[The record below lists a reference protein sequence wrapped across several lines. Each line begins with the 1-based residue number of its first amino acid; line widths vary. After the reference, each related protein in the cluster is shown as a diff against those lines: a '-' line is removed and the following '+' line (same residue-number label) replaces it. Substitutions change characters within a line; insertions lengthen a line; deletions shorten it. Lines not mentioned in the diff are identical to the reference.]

1 MNQFKKFVIKNA
13 VHNILIK
20 LILLIG
26 SIGVIEFI
34 CQTVKFSNVYYQYLA
49 VIGSLFVLGYFVFYY
64 DSSNHKLKKYFI
76 FLPDADFH
84 SIPVYAGL
92 FVMIRM
98 FVDCKSTLLISLL
111 YIVIVMITWH
121 IRFLKNSSE
130 KQQEDDLL
138 KDTPIDL
145 KKIDELGRTDFI
157 NTVAKIIK
165 SCKGSGNRLLLDG
178 EWGSGKTS
186 IVNCVE
192 ETIKSE
198 TENLYYFAH
207 VNPWSNETR
216 DKFVETLLSVVDEF
230 CKETNPSFF
239 VSKGLFDN
247 LLTNVTSFSV
257 GYFGVQFGPKKEDL
271 SKEIKELSQKLAYKR
286 EKLVLV
292 IDDLDRLTKMQIL
305 DILSVIYLF
314 SECNNIVFLLV
325 ANSVKVEE
333 ILAESK
339 NACAGNLEYN
349 PYGATS
355 YVGYLEKM
363 CSNQI
368 KIPDALPEFLK
379 QACLKRL
386 NDVLLE
392 LSLSKLTS
400 QEEESLPICCFN
412 NMRSIKRVLQTFKN
426 SLLQPR
432 IPGEV
437 NNFHLLLVTIL
448 WVQFPKVYKSM
459 TERIVYWQETDKH
472 SSETA
477 NTEDFKQYFKTLF
490 SFYPENYDVLETIFF
505 ILSPNYRYYL
515 YSTGIEN
522 KAISRHAAS
531 LSLQYPISS
540 DREIDKA
547 FYSPRY
553 TSRYFCMNFSS
564 DIIPDSILD
573 KEFDDSLKTLPVEAG
588 TKRILAFIQRHQSRI
603 NSFFSYISNK
613 KPALDHKVLLMIL
626 NALSSLV
633 NSLHEEINLK
643 KSIIEEMVKI
653 TAAEKFSPSEITAVV
668 ERIQSLCDK
677 YLFYRKYKN
686 EHESA
691 FIKNI
696 LQAQSTSAETVLQ
709 EAYQN
714 RMPLFVFSWERKF
727 EYHVKPDEE
736 RTQAITEILKQNEE
750 YFLFLYG
757 NNLLEQISAGVKLEL
772 PLPVK
777 TLLDITTA
785 LLKREDLVNKSRL
798 ERINAYLQ
806 EQFGKQQNK

>member
-1 MNQFKKFVIKNA
+1 MEQFNQFMIKNA
-13 VHNILIK
+13 IQNILIK
-20 LILLIG
+20 LILLLS
-26 SIGVIEFI
+26 SIGIIEFLSK
-34 CQTVKFSNVYYQYLA
+34 TLSFSHLYYQAL
-49 VIGSLFVLGYFVFYY
+49 IGLVAFLFLVYFVFYY
-64 DSSNHKLKKYFI
+64 DSINNKLKKYFV
-76 FLPDADFH
+76 FSSDADLH
-84 SIPVYAGL
+84 AIPVYAGVFVILRNLCVWDTALLVTIFVIIIPVVFSL
-92 FVMIRM
+92 FVGG
-98 FVDCKSTLLISLL
+98 
-111 YIVIVMITWH
+111 
-121 IRFLKNSSE
+121 SSKE
-130 KQQEDDLL
+130 QQEKNLL
-138 KDTPIDL
+138 KDIPISS
-145 KKIDELGRTDFI
+145 KKSDELGRNDFI

-165 SCKGSGNRLLLDG
+165 LCKGSGNRLLLDG

-368 KIPDALPEFLK
+368 KIPDSLPEFLK

-426 SLLQPR
+426 SLSQPR

-448 WVQFPKVYKSM
+448 WVLFPKVSKSM
-459 TERIVYWQETDKH
+459 KERIVYWQETDKH

-505 ILSPNYRYYL
+505 ILNPNYRHYL
-515 YSTGIEN
+515 YSIGIEN

-540 DREIDKA
+540 DSVVDKA

-553 TSRYFCMNFSS
+553 TSRYFCQNFST

-573 KEFDDSLKTLPVEAG
+573 KLLCSDLEEIPISIGVDRLFAFLQRNRDS
-588 TKRILAFIQRHQSRI
+588 I
-603 NSFFSYISNK
+603 NSFFEYVEYKRPPIPHRTLLLILLASAGMTNIG
-613 KPALDHKVLLMIL
+613 LDC
-626 NALSSLV
+626 NE
-633 NSLHEEINLK
+633 N
-643 KSIIEEMVKI
+643 KSI
-653 TAAEKFSPSEITAVV
+653 V
-668 ERIQSLCDK
+668 ERIVGILKTEIFTPEEITSVVEKMNDLVYK
-677 YLFYRKYKN
+677 YWFYVNYRSH
-686 EHESA
+686 HEKVD
-691 FIKNI
+691 FLIHI
-696 LQAQSTSAETVLQ
+696 LQQQTITAT
-709 EAYQN
+709 EAMEKGYRN
-714 RMPLFVFSWERKF
+714 ATTRFVWAWERNF
-727 EYHVKPDEE
+727 EREIIPS
-736 RTQAITEILKQNEE
+736 RTEDIITLLKNNEK
-750 YFLFLYG
+750 YFWFLIG
-757 NNLLEQISAGVKLEL
+757 DSLLEQSKSSL
-772 PLPVK
+772 PINEDLPFGGKEKVVE
-777 TLLDITTA
+777 IITA
-785 LLKREDLVNKSRL
+785 LAKKSDIMRPIDLQ
-798 ERINAYLQ
+798 YLLVYLHHN
-806 EQFGKQQNK
+806 ETHK